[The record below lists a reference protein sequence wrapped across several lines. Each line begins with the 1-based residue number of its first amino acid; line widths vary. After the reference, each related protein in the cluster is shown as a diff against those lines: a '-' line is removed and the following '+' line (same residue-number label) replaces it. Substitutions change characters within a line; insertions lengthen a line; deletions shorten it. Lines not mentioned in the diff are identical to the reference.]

1 MEGRPT
7 GGARPAASTRP
18 DREASAARAP
28 PRGRGGRCR
37 AALRLPAGAGDGTG
51 EVGRDALRRR
61 HGDRRG
67 DRHRRLRPRDVGD
80 PPPPRQARRPVAGA
94 DPRQPSDRV
103 RLDGDPGAD
112 RAGPVWRDVG
122 GPVGRRRTFGRP
134 RGRGPGRGVPLGLD
148 VHVPVGGR
156 LGLGRVAGRA
166 GGGVARRGARAGRRD
181 EPRRHPLV
189 LRPGVPLQ
197 ARRDP
202 GPRELV
208 RLHDRRPGHVW
219 RPVRRVLRRIPL
231 ADAVHDPGGLAG
243 GVRDV
248 ALEPA
253 AGFAGHGAIGRP
265 VAMTAIDPAAGQ
277 LADAGAVRGERGDIL
292 TWLTTTDHKRIGILY
307 LVTAFAFFLIGG
319 LLALLMRLELAQP
332 GLQLVDAEA
341 YNQTFTMHGTIM
353 MFLFGTPMVAA
364 FANYLVPLQVGT
376 ADMVFPRL
384 NALSYW
390 LFLFGGIVVLSGYF
404 AAGGAADVGWTG
416 YVPNSDLHYSTTT
429 GTDLWIVGLALTGV
443 ATILGAIN
451 FTTTIYTRRAPGM
464 SMLRMPMFCW
474 NILVASIL
482 ILFAFPALTG
492 ALAMLLFDRRFGAT
506 FFVPAAG
513 GDPILWQHLFW
524 FFGHPEVYIL
534 ALPFFGII
542 SEVIPVFSRK
552 PLFGYKV
559 MVLATILIGAYS
571 MSVWAHHMFT

>member
-1 MEGRPT
+1 
-7 GGARPAASTRP
+7 
-18 DREASAARAP
+18 
-28 PRGRGGRCR
+28 
-37 AALRLPAGAGDGTG
+37 
-51 EVGRDALRRR
+51 
-61 HGDRRG
+61 
-67 DRHRRLRPRDVGD
+67 
-80 PPPPRQARRPVAGA
+80 
-94 DPRQPSDRV
+94 
-103 RLDGDPGAD
+103 
-112 RAGPVWRDVG
+112 
-122 GPVGRRRTFGRP
+122 
-134 RGRGPGRGVPLGLD
+134 
-148 VHVPVGGR
+148 
-156 LGLGRVAGRA
+156 
-166 GGGVARRGARAGRRD
+166 
-181 EPRRHPLV
+181 
-189 LRPGVPLQ
+189 
-197 ARRDP
+197 
-202 GPRELV
+202 
-208 RLHDRRPGHVW
+208 
-219 RPVRRVLRRIPL
+219 
-231 ADAVHDPGGLAG
+231 
-243 GVRDV
+243 V

-253 AGFAGHGAIGRP
+253 QGVAGRDGIGRP
-265 VAMTAIDPAAGQ
+265 AAMTAIDPALGGATH
-277 LADAGAVRGERGDIL
+277 AGAVRGERGDVL

-332 GLQLVDAEA
+332 GLQFVDAET

-429 GTDLWIVGLALTGV
+429 GTDLWIVGLALTGI

-492 ALAMLLFDRRFGAT
+492 ALAMLLFDRRFGAQ

-552 PLFGYKV
+552 PLFGYRV
-559 MVLATILIGAYS
+559 MVVATILIGAYS
-571 MSVWAHHMFT
+571 MSVWAHHMFTTGAINVAFFSLSSFLIAVPTGIKIFNWVATMFRGRLTFPTPMLFATGFIYLFVIGGITGVIVASAPIDYQFQDTYYVVAHLHNVLVGGSVFGIFAGIYFWFPKMTGRRLDERLGKIHFWSWVVGFILTFLPQYQLGASGMPRRYPDYAANPGWTELNLISTVGSLILGLGVIPFLVAVVTALRRRPDQPNDPWEANSLEWWTTSPPPHHDFTSLPPIRSERPVFDAREATRASDAEAGS